1 MNKSYRDLFKGTA
14 PYYTRYRY
22 HYSPEFFRQLA
33 QRLQLNGQ
41 GRLLDLGCGTGQLT
55 IPLAAY
61 FEEAVG
67 LDPEPEMLEQAAL
80 VAGEAGV
87 KNIRWVEGGSADLP
101 AQQASLGTFRVVT
114 MGNSFHWM
122 DQNATLTQ
130 LDRMVVP
137 GGRLAISGTSSGCIS
152 FEASEGWAYEV
163 QRIVRKTLGE
173 TRRAGNSAY
182 QPPAETFE
190 AMLARSP
197 FSQVEVFEMEDTR
210 YLTTEDIIG
219 FLYSTSYSSKAVLG
233 EKQAGFE
240 REVRETLLALNP
252 DDRFAENIS
261 IGTFLAGRPAG

>member
-14 PYYTRYRY
+14 PFYARYRY
-22 HYSPEFFRQLA
+22 QYSSEFFRQLA

-41 GRLLDLGCGTGQLT
+41 GRLLDLGCGTGQLI

-67 LDPEPEMLEQAAL
+67 LDPEPEMLEQAAI
-80 VAGEAGV
+80 VANEAGV
-87 KNIRWVEGGSADLP
+87 KNVRWVEGGSADLP
-101 AQQASLGTFRVVT
+101 GLEGELGMFTVVA

-122 DQNATLTQ
+122 NQTATLAQ

-137 GGRLAISGTSSGCIS
+137 GGRLAITGTSSGGVIM
-152 FEASEGWAYEV
+152 AATEGWAYEV

-173 TRRAGNSAY
+173 TRRAGSSTY
-182 QPPAETFE
+182 QGPAETFE
-190 AMLARSP
+190 KALALSP
-197 FSQVEVFEMEDTR
+197 FSRVEVFEMEDIR
-210 YLTTEDIIG
+210 YLNTEEIIG
-219 FLYSTSYSSKAVLG
+219 LLYSTSYSSKAVLG

-252 DDRFAENIS
+252 ADKFRENIS
-261 IGTFLAGRPAG
+261 IGTYLAARPAG